1 MQKRICVFGDSV
13 AWGACLPKREAWTD
27 LLRNYLDEKSHY
39 SVELYNL
46 GVDRDMSKDLLF
58 RFDTEAQA
66 RKPDIIIFAVGT
78 NDSIYRANNQFDVDE
93 SEFMSSLENLVD
105 KARKFTEKIWFV
117 GLAKGS
123 DEHTVPLIRSITGKC
138 YSKVAVK
145 KYDECIKTFA
155 ANKNIP
161 FVDIF
166 PEMSDSDFDD
176 GLHPNLQGHIK
187 IFNKIKT
194 MFEKQGIMDFLLS

>member
-1 MQKRICVFGDSV
+1 MAKRICVFGDSV

-27 LLRNYLDEKSHY
+27 LLRNYLDEKSQY

-46 GVDRDMSKDLLF
+46 GIDRDMSKDILL
-58 RFDTEAQA
+58 RIDAEANA
-66 RKPDIIIFAVGT
+66 RKPHITIFAVGT
-78 NDSIYRANNQFDVDE
+78 NDSIYRANNQFDISE
-93 SEFMSSLENLVD
+93 SEFVENLKSLVG
-105 KARKFTEKIWFV
+105 KARKFTEKLWFV

-123 DEHTVPLIRSITGKC
+123 DQDTVPLIRSSTGKC

-145 KYDECIKTFA
+145 RYDECLKKFTA
-155 ANKNIP
+155 SENIP

-166 PEMSDSDFDD
+166 SKLDDSDFDD
-176 GLHPNLQGHIK
+176 GLHPNIEGHRK
-187 IFNKIKT
+187 IFTEIKT